1 MPLTGNLFQ
10 SQLDQSSSPLLT
22 TPSPLKQLPMTPQT
36 PALGASLHTLPG
48 AGGLNLS
55 KLVSSLGGTAM
66 TARPASA
73 LPAPAHATPVTSNDP
88 SLRASAPSS
97 SGWVQ
102 GVVRAAHQ
110 AGVDPVR
117 AVAIALEE
125 SGGDPHAV
133 GDQGSSYG
141 LFQLHKGG
149 ALGSMP
155 VTAAPG
161 GAFDPYTNAMA
172 VLPSWAKLGGG
183 KGLSDS
189 AALMQYYHGVGRGSS
204 DTIPV
209 QHALAKLDQARSLVQ
224 GASSTGGGAP
234 SSGQSLMERT
244 ATQGTPGGGGL
255 SQGTFGALLNYAAK
269 IQKDALA
276 GKAPDLGQV
285 MQMVDPIMKAIMA
298 PTGEVQA
305 GHAPPVDP
313 GSSGREHIATQ
324 AALSVLGTP
333 YKWGGTD
340 PNHGIDCSALVQWA
354 WGKAGV
360 PLPRTTYEQIK
371 VGQSVPNLAA
381 AQPGDILFPSAEHEM
396 LYLGGGIAVESPHT
410 GASVR
415 QTNVVG
421 RTFLAIRRPG

>member
-10 SQLDQSSSPLLT
+10 SQLDATSSPLLT

-36 PALGASLHTLPG
+36 PALGASLHQLPG

-73 LPAPAHATPVTSNDP
+73 LPAPVHATPVTSNDP

-149 ALGSMP
+149 ALGSLTP
-155 VTAAPG
+155 QQAQ
-161 GAFDPYTNAMA
+161 DPYTNAMA
-172 VLPSWAKLGGG
+172 VLPSWGKLGGG
-183 KGLSDS
+183 KGLSDQ
-189 AALMQYYHGVGRGSS
+189 AALMQYYSRVGRGSS
-204 DTIPV
+204 NEIPTE
-209 QHALAKLDQARSLVQ
+209 HALAKLDQARSLV
-224 GASSTGGGAP
+224 GGLGGGG
-234 SSGQSLMERT
+234 GQTLMERT

-313 GSSGREHIATQ
+313 GSSGREQIATQ

-340 PNHGIDCSALVQWA
+340 PEHGIDCSALVQWA

-360 PLPRTTYEQIK
+360 SLPRTTYEQIK

-381 AQPGDILFPSAEHEM
+381 AQPGDILFPTAEHEM

-415 QTNVVG
+415 QTNVAG